1 MCLSWTPAHARQLKA
16 LFPMRDLTPEALL
29 AAVNVWVEIE
39 SPTQDAEAVNR
50 VATHAERLLT
60 AIGASIERI
69 PGENGIGDILI
80 GRVPGAANGPGILL
94 LGHMDTVH
102 PVGTLAGPLPMRVEG
117 DRAYG
122 PGIYDMKGGNAIAF
136 SALAHLHAT
145 GRRPHLPVTV
155 MMIPDEEIGSPFSR
169 AHIEAEAKKHA
180 IVLVVEPSG
189 DFGRITI
196 ARHGIARYHL
206 KTTGIPAHAG
216 AYHAKGRSAIREMA
230 RQVLEIEA
238 MTDYGRNV
246 TLNVGTIQGGTHE
259 NMVPLS
265 CEAIVYC
272 LVPLPHDEAEVRAKL
287 LALKSYDPDVKL
299 EVTPGLYRPSF
310 VKSPAIQ
317 KLYDHTAALARE
329 IGFEVKGERVA
340 GGGSDGNFTGAL
352 GVPTLDGLGVLGDGP
367 HTHQEYL
374 LVSHL
379 VPRTKLLVRLF
390 ETLDAS
396 FGAAR

>member
-1 MCLSWTPAHARQLKA
+1 
-16 LFPMRDLTPEALL
+16 MRDLTPDALL
-29 AAVNVWVEIE
+29 SAVNAWVAIE
-39 SPTQDAEAVNR
+39 SPTQDAAAVNR
-50 VATHAERLLT
+50 VSVHAEGILR
-60 AIGASIERI
+60 AIGATIE
-69 PGENGIGDILI
+69 
-80 GRVPGAANGPGILL
+80 RVPGEGGIADILLGRIAGEANGPGILL

-122 PGIYDMKGGNAIAF
+122 PGIYDMKGGNSIAF
-136 SALAHLHAT
+136 SALVHLHST
-145 GRRPHLPVTV
+145 GRRPKLPVTV

-169 AHIEAEAKKHA
+169 PHIEAEAKKHA

-196 ARHGIARYHL
+196 ARHGIARYHV
-206 KTTGIPAHAG
+206 KTTGVPAHAG
-216 AYHAKGRSAIREMA
+216 AYHSKGRSAIREMA
-230 RQVLEIEA
+230 RQILAIEA
-238 MTDYGRNV
+238 MTDYDRNV
-246 TLNVGTIQGGTHE
+246 TLNVGIIHGGTHE

-272 LVPLPHDEAEVRAKL
+272 LVPLPEHEAEVRAKL
-287 LALKSYDPDVKL
+287 LALRAVDPDVTL

-310 VKSPAIQ
+310 VKSAAVQ
-317 KLYDHTAALARE
+317 RLYDHTAKLADE
-329 IGFEVKGERVA
+329 IEYPVKGERVA

-374 LVSHL
+374 LVSCL

-396 FGAAR
+396 FGASR